1 MYKSGP
7 FRYTETMPHTVTV
20 EIIDAAA
27 LRLLRDLA
35 HLSLI
40 RFASGDISE
49 TDLVTARL
57 NELYAHEDSSLD
69 PSLMA
74 AQAEACLPQRGADG
88 EDW

>member
-1 MYKSGP
+1 MYKDGP
-7 FRYTETMPHTVTV
+7 FRYTEPMPHTVTV
-20 EIIDAAA
+20 EIIDTAA

-40 RFASGDISE
+40 RFVSGDVSE

-69 PSLMA
+69 PGLML
-74 AQAEACLPQRGADG
+74 AQTEACPPQSVSAG

>member
-1 MYKSGP
+1 
-7 FRYTETMPHTVTV
+7 MPHTVTV

-40 RFASGDISE
+40 RFAPGDVSE
-49 TDLVTARL
+49 NDLVTARL

-69 PSLMA
+69 PSLML
-74 AQAEACLPQRGADG
+74 AQAEACPPQSGSAG

>member
-1 MYKSGP
+1 
-7 FRYTETMPHTVTV
+7 MPHTVTV

-27 LRLLRDLA
+27 MRFLRDLA

-40 RFASGDISE
+40 RFAPGDVSE
-49 TDLVTARL
+49 NDLVTARL

-69 PSLMA
+69 PGLML
-74 AQAEACLPQRGADG
+74 AQAEACPPHNGVEG